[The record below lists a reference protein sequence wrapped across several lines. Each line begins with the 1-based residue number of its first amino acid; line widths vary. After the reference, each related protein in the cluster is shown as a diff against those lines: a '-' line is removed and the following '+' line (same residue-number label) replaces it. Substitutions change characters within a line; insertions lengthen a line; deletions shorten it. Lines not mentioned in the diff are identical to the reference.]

1 MWIDK
6 NTHIGEVQVLSWL
19 SLQYQINFAA
29 AFSSP
34 QEVFDAFGLQL
45 WTFKI
50 IRYCTTIA

>member
-6 NTHIGEVQVLSWL
+6 NTHIGEVQELSWL

-34 QEVFDAFGLQL
+34 QEVFDAFGL
-45 WTFKI
+45 
-50 IRYCTTIA
+50 